1 VLKPSQARVAVG
13 LVEEVRVVGR
23 ARIVVQELWILEVVL
38 IRVAVLQGKEESR
51 QLQAHPNRM
60 NYFVNER
67 GDC

>member
-1 VLKPSQARVAVG
+1 MAVG
-13 LVEEVRVVGR
+13 LVEEVRVGGR